1 MMPMEQYGFV
11 YIWRDRRT
19 KRLYIGCH
27 WGAEDDGYV
36 CSSKEMR
43 SEYSI
48 RPRDF
53 SRKVV
58 QRIYGGRKELIEAEH
73 RWLQL
78 IPDCHLGNKFYNK
91 SKHLFNHWTANENM
105 AEVKAVIAR
114 SVKAANSR
122 NNAAK
127 NKARSQKMRSAATP
141 AVEFYLANA
150 ENFTIRQVANQF
162 GITYSILRKVLSESG
177 HTKSGA
183 RFKKGTGAHLFM
195 DALTRESIASLSCR
209 DAAAVLGISANS
221 VAVYRRELGIK
232 RTR

>member
-58 QRIYGGRKELIEAEH
+58 QRIY
-73 RWLQL
+73 
-78 IPDCHLGNKFYNK
+78 
-91 SKHLFNHWTANENM
+91 
-105 AEVKAVIAR
+105 
-114 SVKAANSR
+114 
-122 NNAAK
+122 
-127 NKARSQKMRSAATP
+127 
-141 AVEFYLANA
+141 
-150 ENFTIRQVANQF
+150 
-162 GITYSILRKVLSESG
+162 
-177 HTKSGA
+177 
-183 RFKKGTGAHLFM
+183 
-195 DALTRESIASLSCR
+195 SCR